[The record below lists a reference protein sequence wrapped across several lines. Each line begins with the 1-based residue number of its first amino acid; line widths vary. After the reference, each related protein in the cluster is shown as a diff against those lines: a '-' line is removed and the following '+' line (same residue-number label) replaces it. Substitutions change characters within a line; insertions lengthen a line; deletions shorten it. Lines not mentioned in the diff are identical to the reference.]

1 MPLPLKTSA
10 RQNPVGKSQR
20 HRKRFNACLPTIQPD
35 LPMQGGGLVHLCARG
50 TRSGLHV
57 LGLYPRRGSLPKAG
71 VFPQGGGLQPRGSIP
86 KAGVFTQHRVL
97 QPRWGSL
104 SKARVFTQH
113 RVLQPR
119 WGSLPRQGSS
129 RAFGAQTGSLR
140 AR

>member
-71 VFPQGGGLQPRGSIP
+71 VFAQGGGLSPRRGSST
-86 KAGVFTQHRVL
+86 KGVYTQGGGLH
-97 QPRWGSL
+97 P
-104 SKARVFTQH
+104 T
-113 RVLQPR
+113 
-119 WGSLPRQGSS
+119 
-129 RAFGAQTGSLR
+129 
-140 AR
+140 